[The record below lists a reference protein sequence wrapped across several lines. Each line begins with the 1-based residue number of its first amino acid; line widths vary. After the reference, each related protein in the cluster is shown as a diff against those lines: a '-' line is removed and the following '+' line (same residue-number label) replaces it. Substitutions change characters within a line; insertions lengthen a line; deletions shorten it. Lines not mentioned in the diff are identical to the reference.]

1 MAVNY
6 KKGLRT
12 YENEKFDRKV
22 TVVGDED
29 DDQPDYE
36 EIAEYVDNPSEEKR
50 NQNKYT
56 GWNERGKSK
65 SRNSHKKKF
74 ENNRNENAKD
84 IDLQLPTKQLVD
96 LKVVSRK
103 WRTACVVSAF
113 VCVGLMSA
121 LLWLMLST
129 KASPCEYVQCLH
141 NGNCSVSGDKAICN
155 CHDGFY
161 GLKCEGTPCVNYS
174 CNNGG
179 TCFLDEFQPKCACKN
194 GFTGDNC
201 TIYVADF
208 EDNMD
213 SMFIQDL
220 NSDHNWKI
228 NSNSTDST
236 GTGPSSAYKGDYY
249 LYFETSLPVSF
260 EAVRGTNFTSD
271 IAIDD
276 IQVLL
281 SSC

>member
-6 KKGLRT
+6 RKGLRT

-22 TVVGDED
+22 TAVWDED

-36 EIAEYVDNPSEEKR
+36 EIAKYVNNPSEEKK

-74 ENNRNENAKD
+74 GNNRNENAKD

-103 WRTACVVSAF
+103 WRTSCVVSAF
-113 VCVGLMSA
+113 VIVGLMSA

-174 CNNGG
+174 YDNSG

-201 TIYVADF
+201 TITPCSRLPCEHGGNCLVNGSIFSCTCLNGFSGLQCEIYVADHVHSGSQQRSQLDNTF
-208 EDNMD
+208 E
-213 SMFIQDL
+213 
-220 NSDHNWKI
+220 
-228 NSNSTDST
+228 
-236 GTGPSSAYKGDYY
+236 
-249 LYFETSLPVSF
+249 LY
-260 EAVRGTNFTSD
+260 
-271 IAIDD
+271 
-276 IQVLL
+276 
-281 SSC
+281 